1 LLRKEVKRVTGF
13 LKDIFYDEEGQG
25 MTEYILIVVLIAI
38 AGILVWRAFG
48 DRIIEMVRQSTK
60 ELEGVKVK
68 PQKY

>member
-1 LLRKEVKRVTGF
+1 MTGF

-38 AGILVWRAFG
+38 AGILVWSAFG
-48 DRIIEMVRQSTK
+48 DRIIDMVRQSTK

>member
-1 LLRKEVKRVTGF
+1 MKSL

-48 DRIIEMVRQSTK
+48 DRIVEMVRQSTK

>member
-1 LLRKEVKRVTGF
+1 MTKF
-13 LKDIFYDEEGQG
+13 LNDIFYDEEGQG

-48 DRIIEMVRQSTK
+48 DRIIDMVRQSTK

>member
-1 LLRKEVKRVTGF
+1 VKSL

-48 DRIIEMVRQSTK
+48 DRIVEMVRQSTK

>member
-1 LLRKEVKRVTGF
+1 
-13 LKDIFYDEEGQG
+13 

-48 DRIIEMVRQSTK
+48 DRIIDMVRQSTK